1 MLINKNKNPHG
12 GDIYSRR
19 VEIDFSSNI
28 NSAGMPKRV
37 RDAIVA
43 SADSCDVY
51 PDPYC
56 TELRAAISK
65 YENVPRETIICGNG
79 AAELIYSFAYSL
91 PKEKP
96 ALIVSPTFSEYETAL
111 GAAGV
116 RAEHYALRQSDGFR
130 LTRDIMNVDLCNYSA
145 VFVCSPN
152 NPTGIT
158 VESSLITSLAKTGA
172 RLFLDLCFLDLTGEP
187 ERYDIPNLIKTYPN
201 VVVLRAFT
209 KNFAVAGLRVGYA
222 LCSDA
227 ALIEKM
233 SEKAP
238 CWNVSTV
245 AQRAGVV
252 AAECGDWLKESVKS
266 IISERERMKKE
277 LCALG
282 VTVYDG
288 EANYLLLYSKK
299 DLCNLLLARGILVRD
314 CSNYIG
320 LEKGHVRIAIR
331 KKADD
336 DILLKAIKEVM
347 K

>member
-1 MLINKNKNPHG
+1 MLINKDKNLHG

-28 NSAGMPKRV
+28 NAEGMPGRV

-43 SADSCDVY
+43 SADSCDIY

-56 TELRAAISK
+56 TELRAAISVFEK
-65 YENVPRETIICGNG
+65 VPREMILCGNG
-79 AAELIYSFAYSL
+79 AAEMIYSFAYSL

-130 LTRDIMNVDLCNYSA
+130 LTGDVLNVDLNNYSA
-145 VFVCSPN
+145 IFVCSPN
-152 NPTGIT
+152 NPTGIA
-158 VESSLITSLAKTGA
+158 VEPMLIRALAKTGA

-187 ERYDIPNLIKTYPN
+187 ERYDIPDLTEKYPN

-209 KNFAVAGLRVGYA
+209 KNFAVAGLRVGYVI
-222 LCSDA
+222 CSDA
-227 ALIEKM
+227 DLLEKM
-233 SEKAP
+233 SEMAP

-245 AQRAGVV
+245 AQRAGV
-252 AAECGDWLKESVKS
+252 AAAGCGDWLKKSVKS

-277 LCALG
+277 LRALG

-288 EANYLLLYSKK
+288 EANYLLLYSEK
-299 DLCNLLLARGILVRD
+299 DLYKLLLARGILVRD
-314 CSNYIG
+314 CSNYAG

-331 KKADD
+331 KKADND
-336 DILLKAIKEVM
+336 RLLKAINEVI